1 MFGKRVA
8 FYLFLGF
15 VGFMRITPFWLLY
28 RFSDGLY
35 FLMSYVVRYRK
46 SVILKNL
53 RYCFPD
59 KSDDELNKIRKDFY
73 QRLCDIILESIKGYT
88 LSEKELLKRFVS
100 KNHELTYNHFEQKKD
115 IFLVTGHFG
124 NWEWGNAIVSKALK
138 HSQAVFYKPIS
149 NQFMDRYVEARRKRF
164 GAIMV
169 SIYHGRNYYT
179 QKKDKPAAYFLVA
192 DQYPTNSVKQKK
204 VVFFGKET
212 AFLHGPENFSKQLNA
227 PVYYIDIKRIK
238 RGHYGLEI
246 YKLTDNAG
254 KP

>member
-169 SIYHGRNYYT
+169 SIYHG
-179 QKKDKPAAYFLVA
+179 KKLLHP
-192 DQYPTNSVKQKK
+192 KK
-204 VVFFGKET
+204 RQT
-212 AFLHGPENFSKQLNA
+212 SCLFSCC
-227 PVYYIDIKRIK
+227 
-238 RGHYGLEI
+238 
-246 YKLTDNAG
+246 
-254 KP
+254 